1 MRPLITP
8 DRLLS
13 GLEAI
18 AQTISQ
24 RPEALALLALGSC
37 GLARDRLDAFSD
49 LDFFV
54 IVEAHAKA
62 VWIENLDWLTTGS
75 PLVFAHRNTRDG
87 WKTLDRDG
95 VFCEFAVFHPAELA
109 AIPFCEGRIVWS
121 RDGFETTALVPSH
134 PASMVDPAWLTQ
146 EALTNVLVGLKRLL
160 RGEFLAAHQAIC
172 VHAADHVCALLVGQH
187 KADAYNPWRRL
198 EACQPDIS
206 AALTN
211 ALSYDDPALTAQE
224 LVTLIGNAHAIPDA
238 LGFEIKN
245 HLDHYHARR

>member
-18 AQTISQ
+18 AHTVSE

-37 GLARDRLDAFSD
+37 GLARDRLDAYSD

-62 VWIENLDWLTTGS
+62 AWTQNLDWLTTGS
-75 PLVFAHRNTRDG
+75 PLIFAHRNTLDG
-87 WKTLDRDG
+87 WKTLDQDG

-109 AIPFCEGRIVWS
+109 TIPFCEGRVVWS
-121 RDGFETTALVPSH
+121 RDGFDTVLLKPGVMAP
-134 PASMVDPAWLTQ
+134 VDDPHWLAN
-146 EALTNVLVGLKRLL
+146 EALTNILVGLKRLM
-160 RGEFLAAHQAIC
+160 RGENLAAHQAIC
-172 VHAADHVCALLVGQH
+172 VNAANFVCALLVGQQ

-198 EACQPDIS
+198 EARHPDVS
-206 AALTN
+206 AALTS
-211 ALSYDDPALTAQE
+211 ALAYVDPAMTAKA
-224 LVTLIGNAHAIPDA
+224 LVALIRDTHSIPEAMDR
-238 LGFEIKN
+238 EIEH
-245 HLDHYHARR
+245 HLDHYHAR